1 MIKNQYIPI
10 KNLVLDSFFVN
21 NCQKNQNNLFLIWQ
35 SLKK

>member
-21 NCQKNQNNLFLIWQ
+21 NCQKKSKQFIFNMAIA
-35 SLKK
+35 